1 MKKKFNSVI
10 STAVIASL
18 AITGCSSST
27 QPTSTDSNT
36 NSDQKT
42 EKKESVLRMN
52 LQAEPPSL
60 HPGIATDV
68 QSISVM
74 RTTMEGLTRI
84 GMDGKPHEAGA
95 EKVEISDD
103 LKTFTFTIR
112 DHKWTNGDPVTAHDY
127 EFAWKWVL
135 DPKNEAPYA
144 NMLYLIENAE
154 KAKKGEVSLD
164 EVGVK
169 ALDEKTL
176 EVKLI
181 NPTPY
186 FMELTAFSVYYPIN
200 KKVVEA
206 NPNWH
211 TEANT
216 FVGNGPYKL
225 EEWQHGTELNLKKN
239 ADYWDASSVKGDMIK
254 LMIIEDQNTEVSM
267 FESGELDWAGSP
279 LSEIPPDALVPL
291 LDQGKVTS
299 KPIAGTYLYRFN
311 TTVEPFTN
319 AKIRKAFSY
328 AIDRQDLLENVA
340 QGGQMP
346 AMAFV
351 PPTMIPEN
359 EKGLFAD
366 NNVEEAKKLLEEG
379 MKELGVDKLPPVEL
393 LYNTQELNAKLA
405 QAIQD
410 QWKKN
415 LGVDVTLVNKER
427 KVQLEEEKSGQ
438 YIMSRGAWLGDINDP
453 VNFLELFVSV
463 EGNNRTYWTN
473 EEYTK
478 LINDTYSMKDNAARM
493 ENFKKAEKILMDEMP
508 FMPIYFYTYNY
519 MKADN
524 VKDVYMDGLGSIDL
538 KWSYVE

>member
-1 MKKKFNSVI
+1 MKKMFNSVL

-18 AITGCSSST
+18 AITGCSSNT
-27 QPTSTDSNT
+27 QPTSTTESSPS
-36 NSDQKT
+36 NSDQ
-42 EKKESVLRMN
+42 KKESVLRMN

-95 EKVEISDD
+95 EKVEVSDD

-164 EVGVK
+164 EVGVR

-200 KKVVEA
+200 QKVVES

-211 TEANT
+211 TEAST

-225 EEWQHGTELNLKKN
+225 EQWQHGTELNLKKN
-239 ADYWDASSVKGDMIK
+239 ADYWDVASVKGDTIK

-328 AIDRQDLLENVA
+328 AIDRQDIMENVA

-379 MKELGVDKLPPVEL
+379 MKELRVDKLPPVEL

-415 LGVDVTLVNKER
+415 LSVDVTLVNKER

-473 EEYTK
+473 EDYTK